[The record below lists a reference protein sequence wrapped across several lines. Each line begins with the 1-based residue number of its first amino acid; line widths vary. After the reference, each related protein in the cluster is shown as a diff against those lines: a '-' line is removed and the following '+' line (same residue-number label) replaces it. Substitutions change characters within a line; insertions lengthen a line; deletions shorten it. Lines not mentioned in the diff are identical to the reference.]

1 MTLLHRI
8 SRCLTFAV
16 VAEDFLMFNV
26 RRFCI
31 SFPNLMTMFK
41 VNVVAYRISLSLT

>member
-1 MTLLHRI
+1 MY
-8 SRCLTFAV
+8 
-16 VAEDFLMFNV
+16 NV

-31 SFPNLMTMFK
+31 SFPNFMFK